1 MTTEAE
7 DAAIRAAA
15 FEFLAGIAMPQG
27 EEWPVVSRETLSAGF
42 EFGGRRVRLIGP
54 QGIFKPAL
62 LDLPLSIT
70 TAPRVEGKAP
80 AYDDEF
86 GYGRVVYRYRGT
98 DPRHP
103 DNVGLRSL
111 MANGVPL
118 IYLHG
123 LVPSR
128 YLAVWPVYVMSE
140 SPQTLSFGIAVAQP
154 MEISSPATLVAE
166 DSIDRREYGLRLL
179 KRRLHQESFR
189 QRVLRAYHTTC
200 AVCRLRH
207 EELLDA
213 AHILPDGHPRGLPV
227 VPNGLTLCKLHH
239 AAFDSNIIGI
249 RPDLVIEVRRDILT
263 EIDGPMLQHG
273 LQGTH
278 GTRIWVPHQNDRRPA
293 AANLEERYEGFRA
306 AV

>member
-15 FEFLAGIAMPQG
+15 FEFLAGLATSQG
-27 EEWPVVSRETLSAGF
+27 EDWPVVSRDTLSAGF
-42 EFGGRRVRLIGP
+42 EFQGRRVPLVGP
-54 QGIFKPAL
+54 QGIFKPAV
-62 LDLPLSIT
+62 LDLPLTIT
-70 TAPRVEGKAP
+70 TTPPVEGKVP
-80 AYDDEF
+80 PYDDDA
-86 GYGRVVYRYRGT
+86 GYGGVAYRYRGT

-103 DNVGLRSL
+103 DNVGLQRL
-111 MANGVPL
+111 MATGSPL
-118 IYLHG
+118 IYLRG
-123 LVPSR
+123 LVPGR
-128 YLAVWPVYVMSE
+128 YVAFWPVYVVGD
-140 SPQTLSFGIAVAQP
+140 SPQTLSFNIAIVPP
-154 MEISSPATLVAE
+154 MEVAAAATYVA
-166 DSIDRREYGLRLL
+166 DGDMDRREYGLRLL
-179 KRRLHQESFR
+179 KRRLHQEGFR
-189 QRVLRAYHTTC
+189 QRVLRAYHATC

-207 EELLDA
+207 EQLLDA
-213 AHILPDGHPRGLPV
+213 AHILPDGHPRGLAI

-249 RPDLVIEVRRDILT
+249 RPDLVVEVRRDILN

-278 GTRIWVPHQNDRRPA
+278 GMRIWVPRQTDWKPA

>member
-1 MTTEAE
+1 MTTEVE
-7 DAAIRAAA
+7 DAAIRTAAVS
-15 FEFLAGIAMPQG
+15 FLSAIGLYQAEQ
-27 EEWPVVSRETLSAGF
+27 WPVVSRSTLSVGF
-42 EFGGRRVRLIGP
+42 EFQGRRVPLIGP
-54 QGIFKPAL
+54 QGIFKPAV

-86 GYGRVVYRYRGT
+86 GYGRVIYRYRGT
-98 DPRHP
+98 DPHHP
-103 DNVGLRSL
+103 DNAGLRRL
-111 MANGVPL
+111 MATGTPL
-118 IYLHG
+118 IYFHG
-123 LVPSR
+123 LVPGR
-128 YLAVWPVYVMSE
+128 YLAVWPVYVISD
-140 SPQTLSFGIAVAQP
+140 SPQALSFGIAIEQAADGFAP
-154 MEISSPATLVAE
+154 STHVAE
-166 DSIDRREYGLRLL
+166 NETGRREYGLRLL
-179 KRRLHQESFR
+179 RRRLHQEGFR

-213 AHILPDGHPRGLPV
+213 AHILPDGHPRGLPI

-239 AAFDSNIIGI
+239 AAFDANIIGI
-249 RPDLVIEVRRDILT
+249 RPDLAIEVRRDILV

-278 GTRIWVPHQNDRRPA
+278 GTRIWVPHQDDRRPLA
-293 AANLEERYEGFRA
+293 ENLEERYERFRA

>member
-7 DAAIRAAA
+7 DAAIRTAAA
-15 FEFLAGIAMPQG
+15 TFLSGIGSRQA
-27 EEWPVVSRETLSAGF
+27 ERWPVVSRSTLSAGF
-42 EFGGRRVRLIGP
+42 EFAGRRVSLIGP
-54 QGIFKPAL
+54 QGIFKPAV

-103 DNVGLRSL
+103 DNVGLRAV
-111 MANGVPL
+111 MAKGLPL
-118 IYLHG
+118 VYLHG
-123 LVPSR
+123 LVPGR
-128 YLAVWPVYVMSE
+128 YLATWPVYVISD
-140 SPQTLSFGIAVAQP
+140 SPQTLSFGIALEQPMDTIASATYVAQGD
-154 MEISSPATLVAE
+154 M
-166 DSIDRREYGLRLL
+166 DRREYGLRLL
-179 KRRLHQESFR
+179 KRRLHQEGFR

-213 AHILPDGHPRGLPV
+213 AHILPDGHPRGLPI

-239 AAFDSNIIGI
+239 AAFDANIIGI
-249 RPDLVIEVRRDILT
+249 RPDLMIEVRRDILI
-263 EIDGPMLQHG
+263 EADGPMLQHG
-273 LQGTH
+273 LQGAH
-278 GTRIWVPHQNDRRPA
+278 GKRIWVPHKGDRRPLA
-293 AANLEERYEGFRA
+293 ENLEERYEGFRA